1 MNISFKTKAGL
12 ILSLSLCLISMLGAF
27 FIQSDMGKVQ
37 VKDLRIET
45 TLGRELSLLLFIPDN
60 ASKTNKAPAIVTSHG
75 WYNNREMQDLNFVE
89 LARRGYV
96 VAAID
101 MYGHGNSDPLPTS
114 ETSLQGTGMYDAVE
128 LLASLPYV
136 NKDKIGITGHS
147 NGARAANFSIAI
159 DNEKENPL
167 IKSVLLIAN
176 DATYKNSE
184 KEYANMYELRDVG
197 IIACLYDEFFFRT
210 YGADGSVT
218 APRDFINQDNAQS
231 FLHFG
236 KDPSQEDLEQRKDAT
251 FYTEWLTIPE
261 HRMPKMDDPDVYYA
275 PTINEEQAKRIIYT
289 PDQIHPWNHFS
300 KEVSAM
306 TIQFFE
312 ETLPAPKALAP
323 EDQVWQVKAA
333 FNFIGL
339 IGFALFTL
347 SITKVLLATPLFNS
361 LRAFGPVEALPTNFK
376 GLMWHNA
383 SLILGIL
390 FSALSYV
397 YLFVAIL
404 SLVGASGNSQDL
416 GLLGYLFHQ
425 SSPFFIAIWSVV
437 NALFT
442 LVLFFI
448 GGKINKEQR
457 FTFADR
463 GISINISELFKS
475 ILLSLIVVFLAFS
488 LVFIADYLFKTDFR
502 LWVLAVKAFST
513 DKFIYIVLLF
523 PFFLFFYVINS
534 ISINCFN
541 YIKGLPQIIN
551 ITILAI
557 VNAMSS
563 FALILIQYSIF
574 FNDGRA
580 AFELMFGSVFVNIIG
595 IWLFPILVFLFVFAY
610 FTRSIFKETRN
621 PYIGAIIYSLIITI
635 IACTNTLTELPY

>member
-12 ILSLSLCLISMLGAF
+12 ILSLLLCFISMLGASF
-27 FIQSDMGKVQ
+27 VQTDMGNVKI
-37 VKDLRIET
+37 KDLKIET
-45 TLGRELSLLLFIPDN
+45 TLGRELSLLLFIPEN
-60 ASKTNKAPAIVTSHG
+60 ASKESPAPAIVTSHG
-75 WYNNREMQDLNFVE
+75 WYNNKEMQDLNFVE

-101 MYGHGNSDPLPTS
+101 MYGHGNSDPLPTP

-136 NKDKIGITGHS
+136 NKEQIGITGHS

-159 DNEKENPL
+159 DNQKENPL

-176 DATYKNSE
+176 DATYKNAD
-184 KEYANMYELRDVG
+184 KEYANMYGLRDVG

-218 APRDFINQDNAQS
+218 APRDYIYHDNAQS

-236 KDPSQEDLEQRKDAT
+236 KDPSQEDLEQRIDAT
-251 FYTEWLTIPE
+251 FYTEWLPIPE
-261 HRMPKMDDPDVYYA
+261 NKQPTMDDPDLHYA
-275 PTINEEQAKRIIYT
+275 PTINEEQVKRIIYT

-306 TIQFFE
+306 TIDFFE
-312 ETLPAPKALAP
+312 QSLPAPKFISSQ
-323 EDQVWQVKAA
+323 DQVWQIKAG

-347 SITKVLLATPLFNS
+347 SITKMLLHTPFFTS
-361 LRAFGPVEALPTNFK
+361 LRAFGPVEALPINFK
-376 GLMWHNA
+376 GLVWHNV

-397 YLFVAIL
+397 YLFIAIL
-404 SLVGASGNSQDL
+404 SLGGAEANTKDL
-416 GLLGYLFHQ
+416 GFIGYLFHQ
-425 SSPFFIAIWSVV
+425 SSPFFIAIWSVL

-442 LVLFFI
+442 LVLFYI
-448 GGKINKEQR
+448 GAKINKMQK
-457 FTFADR
+457 FNAKDR
-463 GISINISELFKS
+463 GLSINLAELMKS
-475 ILLSLIVVFLAFS
+475 ILLSCIVVFLAFS
-488 LVFIADYLFKTDFR
+488 LVFIANYLFKTDFR
-502 LWVLAVKAFST
+502 LWVLAVKAFTT
-513 DKFIYIVLLF
+513 DKFVYIALFF
-523 PFFLFFYVINS
+523 PFFLFFYIINS

-541 YIKGLPQIIN
+541 YIKGLPQILN
-551 ITILAI
+551 ITILAM
-557 VNAMSS
+557 VNGMSAL
-563 FALILIQYSIF
+563 ALILIQYYIF
-574 FNDGRA
+574 FKDGRA
-580 AFELMFGSVFVNIIG
+580 AFEIMFGSVFVNIIG
-595 IWLFPILVFLFVFAY
+595 IWLFPILIFLVLFAF